1 MNHFFRSFC
10 GSALL
15 VLLLVEPLSAANIQY
30 TLTLDGTPA
39 GGTFTLEMDELDGPG
54 DNAGI
59 ASYTATLSGGL
70 TDIQHVSPNGNVFD
84 LPAFE
89 PRGPVGF
96 TLFRTAD
103 GAVDNVAP
111 GVTRVDA
118 SQDTVTPTDHIVLN
132 VGHQPDDLNNYLV
145 SDGDTD
151 VETLLGAEGNPY
163 LENVLVAT
171 GTWSG
176 ALPSFVTGGGG
187 VFNLGATQ
195 ETFSVNTSPQIS
207 FVTVSN
213 VIPEPS
219 TIALLGIGA
228 FGLTV
233 VAYRR
238 RRKRAA

>member
-111 GVTRVDA
+111 GVTRVA
-118 SQDTVTPTDHIVLN
+118 
-132 VGHQPDDLNNYLV
+132 GHGHPDRPHRPERR
-145 SDGDTD
+145 SSAGRP
-151 VETLLGAEGNPY
+151 EQLLG
-163 LENVLVAT
+163 VR
-171 GTWSG
+171 W
-176 ALPSFVTGGGG
+176 
-187 VFNLGATQ
+187 
-195 ETFSVNTSPQIS
+195 
-207 FVTVSN
+207 
-213 VIPEPS
+213 
-219 TIALLGIGA
+219 
-228 FGLTV
+228 
-233 VAYRR
+233 RHR
-238 RRKRAA
+238 C